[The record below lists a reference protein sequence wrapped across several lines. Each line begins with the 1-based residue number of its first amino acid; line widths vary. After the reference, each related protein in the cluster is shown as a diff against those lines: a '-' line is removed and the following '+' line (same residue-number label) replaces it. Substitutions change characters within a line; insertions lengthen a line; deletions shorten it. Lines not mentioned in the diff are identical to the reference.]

1 MSGGQV
7 YFENAS
13 HLFPVLEGIHSLHLQ
28 VKGSSSPRSTITL
41 SLV

>member
-13 HLFPVLEGIHSLHLQ
+13 HLFPVLEGIHSLHPQ
-28 VKGSSSPRSTITL
+28 VKGLSSPWSTVTL
-41 SLV
+41 TLV